1 MGGILIARA
10 FLAALG
16 QIRDPG
22 FRTVLAK
29 GLLLTILFLSALYV
43 AVLHFLLWI
52 LPDVIALPWIGEIS
66 VPRQFVSLGSFLV
79 MAALS
84 TFLMVP
90 FAAAFTGVFLDDVA
104 DAVEARHY
112 PSVSPAPRIS
122 LMDGLKE
129 SISFLGIVLVANLA
143 ALVLYFTPLSP
154 LVFFGLNGFLLGR
167 EYFRMIAVRRLG
179 RREAGRLF
187 RQHLPTI
194 WIAGAL
200 MAMLLTLPLL
210 NLLVPVLGAATFTH
224 IYYELNSEDRE
235 ECLSVNEA

>member
-1 MGGILIARA
+1 MGGILIPRA

-16 QIRDPG
+16 QIRDRR

-29 GLLLTILFLSALYV
+29 GLLLTILFLSTLHV
-43 AVLHFLLWI
+43 AVLYVLLWI
-52 LPDVIALPWIGEIS
+52 LPDVIALPWMGEIS

-79 MAALS
+79 MAVLS

-90 FAAAFTGVFLDDVA
+90 VAAAFTGIFLDDVA

-112 PSVSPAPRIS
+112 PMHSPAPPIGSMDS
-122 LMDGLKE
+122 LRE
-129 SISFLGIVLVANLA
+129 SASFLGIVLVANLA

-167 EYFRMIAVRRLG
+167 EYFRVIAVRRLG
-179 RREAGRLF
+179 RWAAGRLF
-187 RQHLPTI
+187 RQHLPAI

-200 MAMLLTLPLL
+200 MAMLLTVPLF
-210 NLLVPVLGAATFTH
+210 NLLIPVLGAATFTH
-224 IYYELNSEDRE
+224 IYHELAS
-235 ECLSVNEA
+235 